1 MISDDPPK
9 IYESIYSLFGQG
21 RVDHHDLAAG
31 RGVCEEPRGQD
42 QAGGRETQG

>member
-1 MISDDPPK
+1 MSSWLLIFMISDDPSK
-9 IYESIYSLFGQG
+9 QG